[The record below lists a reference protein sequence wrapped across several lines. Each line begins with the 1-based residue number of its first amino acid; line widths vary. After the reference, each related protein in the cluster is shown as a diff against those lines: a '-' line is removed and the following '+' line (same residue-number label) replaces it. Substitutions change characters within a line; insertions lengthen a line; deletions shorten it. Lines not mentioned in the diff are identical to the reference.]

1 MSNTAYLDE
10 PENFDGSETKKI
22 ENGRLVVVNSA
33 GEKFEY
39 TKEDLQAIRT
49 IMQHKLERLNERSS
63 EITNAMLQLNGDL
76 AELEQ

>member
-1 MSNTAYLDE
+1 MSNGTYLDE

-22 ENGRLVVVNSA
+22 ENCRLVVVNSA

-39 TKEDLQAIRT
+39 TKEDLQAIKST
-49 IMQHKLERLNERSS
+49 MQHKLERLNERSS